1 MVGQVNHLSCCQI
14 YVYILLIVKT
24 CYISGLVLKG
34 NRIVIPKILPNEM
47 KTLLHNGHFGIVKIK
62 HHAREIMFWHGM
74 NRDIKNIVKT
84 CDLCQQHK
92 RQGRETYIPH
102 EILNIPWIK
111 VGTDLFEIFLK
122 SYLIVV
128 DYTSNFFDISEIP
141 DKRSSTVV
149 LHTKQI
155 FYRWYYQR
163 SYIRQ
168 WSRIHR
174 ECLQKI

>member
-1 MVGQVNHLSCCQI
+1 MLPNIRL
-14 YVYILLIVKT
+14 YFTYREDL

-34 NRIVIPKILPNEM
+34 NRIVIPKILQNEM
-47 KTLLHNGHFGIVKIK
+47 ETLLHNGHFGIVKIK

-141 DKRSSTVV
+141 DKRSFTVV

>member
-34 NRIVIPKILPNEM
+34 NRIVIPKILQNEM